1 MASAVLITR
10 RERAARRARL
20 VRVVNRL
27 PEATATTVSGRHM
40 SLEVRGR
47 RFGWLLDNHH
57 GDQRLALNCRAA
69 AGASRMLVSAS
80 PELFHIPKYLGHR
93 GWVGAWLDIDEV
105 DWTAVDAVLDDAYR
119 LTAPRS
125 LLRRLWE
132 AG

>member
-1 MASAVLITR
+1 MSSAVLITR
-10 RERAARRARL
+10 RERDARRARL
-20 VRVVNRL
+20 VSLVDRL
-27 PEATATTVSGRHM
+27 PEATATATSGRHL
-40 SLEVRGR
+40 SLEIRGR
-47 RFGWLLDNHH
+47 RFGWLLDDHH
-57 GDQRLALNCRAA
+57 GDNRLALNCRVPE
-69 AGASRMLVSAS
+69 GANRMLVSAS

-125 LLRRLWE
+125 LLRQLWE